1 MATPIRAR
9 KLAALTES
17 TAAEWAAVD
26 GLLTDIDDTLT
37 CDGAIEP
44 VALAA
49 LGRLRAAGVRVIAIT
64 GRSMGWSEPFARP
77 PPLGWPIDAIV
88 AENGAV
94 ALRTVNDALQID
106 FVQDAATR
114 ARNAKR
120 LNEVA
125 QRTLRD
131 IPGATL
137 ARDSAGRVTDM
148 AVDHSEFARLD
159 ARAIEQVVA
168 LMRDAGMT
176 ATVSS
181 IHINGWFGSHNKLS
195 GARWIIQKL
204 WGRDL
209 DAELPRWAC
218 VGDSTNDQDMFGH
231 IPLSIGVA
239 NLMRFAGQLT
249 VWPAYLTRA
258 ERGEG
263 FAEVADALLRV
274 RAGMPCR

>member
-1 MATPIRAR
+1 MAMPIRAHMP
-9 KLAALTES
+9 AALTDS

-37 CDGAIEP
+37 RDGAIEP

-49 LGRLRAAGVRVIAIT
+49 LGRLRDAGVRVVAIT
-64 GRSMGWSEPFARP
+64 GRSMGWSEPFAHP

-94 ALRTVNDALQID
+94 ALRSVNGALQID

-114 ARNAKR
+114 TRNARR
-120 LNEVA
+120 LNEVV
-125 QRTLRD
+125 QRILREV
-131 IPGATL
+131 PGATL

-159 ARAIEQVVA
+159 ARAIEHVVA

-195 GARWIIQKL
+195 GARWIIQQL
-204 WGRDL
+204 WGREL
-209 DAELPRWAC
+209 DAELSRWAC

-231 IPLSIGVA
+231 IPLSVGVA
-239 NLMRFAGQLT
+239 NLMRFADQLT
-249 VWPAYLTRA
+249 VWPAYLTRG
-258 ERGEG
+258 ERGAG
-263 FAEVADALLRV
+263 FAEVADALLGAR
-274 RAGMPCR
+274 P